1 VSARNSRQSP
11 AAAIAGAFSEAWAEV
26 RIHRTR
32 VLLSLI
38 GVAVAVTAITSVVG
52 LGSVAEQSLRESN
65 ERNGGRPASIQVY
78 VNSRDGSSIDSAA
91 VSTAFQSSMD
101 RYGIEYHSRR
111 LDGSLRIQFANGA
124 ADVSASGIDVPFGA
138 MHRVPMSHGSWFAA
152 SDQTRLAPAIV
163 VNDVFWRQ
171 LGSPDLRT
179 HPTASV
185 LGEHP
190 TTAVVIGVTRSSP
203 YEDTPT
209 MYLLTEAYAA
219 MADSAAQ
226 NGPPPGFEAWVPPDI
241 AQQLIPLL
249 KRDLS
254 GAAPAGS
261 TVEVNRSDYAA
272 YGDGDP
278 LLPFKIVVGGVAG
291 LVLFLGA
298 LGLVNISLVTVRQ
311 RIREIG
317 IRRSFGATAGRVF
330 FAVMMESVVATLA
343 AGVVGV
349 AAAIAIVENPW
360 LQSQI
365 SQGVVDLP
373 PFPIEAA
380 VIGLV
385 AATAVGALAGL
396 LPAIV
401 AVRVKVIDAIRY

>member
-1 VSARNSRQSP
+1 MSARNSRQSLV
-11 AAAIAGAFSEAWAEV
+11 AAIAGAFSEAWAEV

-65 ERNGGRPASIQVY
+65 ERNSGRPASLQAY
-78 VNSRDGSSIDSAA
+78 VNSQDGSPIDSGAVAA
-91 VSTAFQSSMD
+91 AFQTTMD

-111 LDGSLRIQFANGA
+111 TDGSLRIQFTNGA
-124 ADVSASGIDVPFGA
+124 ADVSATAIDVPFGT
-138 MHRVPMSHGSWFAA
+138 MHRVSIDHGSWFAD
-152 SDQTRLAPAIV
+152 SDGTRLAPAIV
-163 VNDVFWRQ
+163 ANGTFWRQ

-185 LGEHP
+185 LGQHP
-190 TTAVVIGVTRSSP
+190 TTAVIIGVTRSAP
-203 YEDTPT
+203 RDPPT
-209 MYLLTEAYAA
+209 MYILADAYEAV
-219 MADSAAQ
+219 ADPAVQ
-226 NGPPPGFEAWVPPDI
+226 QGPMPSFEAWVPPAI
-241 AQQLIPLL
+241 STELIPLL
-249 KRDLS
+249 KRDLV
-254 GAAPAGS
+254 GVVPAGT
-261 TVEVNRSDYAA
+261 TVEVNRNDYAA
-272 YGDGDP
+272 YGGDDP
-278 LLPFKIVVGGVAG
+278 LLPFKIIVGGVAG

-330 FAVMMESVVATLA
+330 FAVMMESVVATVA

-360 LQSQI
+360 LQSKI

-380 VIGLV
+380 IIGLI